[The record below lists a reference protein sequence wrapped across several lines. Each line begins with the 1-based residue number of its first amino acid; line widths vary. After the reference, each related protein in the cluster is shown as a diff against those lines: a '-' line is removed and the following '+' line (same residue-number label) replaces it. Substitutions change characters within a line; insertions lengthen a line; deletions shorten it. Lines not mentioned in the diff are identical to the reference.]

1 MHHGSTPDPRIAD
14 AIGDAE
20 ELAALAISE
29 LDEGELRFG
38 LAYVDGKILVNFDK
52 PVVWLGMSPAEAKDF
67 ARLLL
72 KLANPITRGGS

>member
-1 MHHGSTPDPRIAD
+1 MHHGSTPDPRIDKAVE
-14 AIGDAE
+14 GAE
-20 ELAALAISE
+20 ELVALAITE

-38 LAYVDGKILVNFDK
+38 LAYVDGKILVHFKK

-72 KLANPITRGGS
+72 KLANPITRGKT